1 MYAVHLILHISV
13 FLFFC
18 GLSDYLN
25 LIYPTVGLISWYSV
39 VALAVVYAVLSI
51 SPFFI
56 GNCPYQTALTP
67 PLRFGGR
74 LLFFLARLVWH
85 WFWCGRYGTLPRQ
98 EDLHF
103 DKTHSLVEAANER
116 AAHLD
121 PYALKWLFTD
131 NDFVDTDMDQFL
143 EGLPGYVHSYFTVE
157 EDLPKVLTAPYFL
170 RRIREHLMSCATA
183 TELSEQAR
191 IKRHASIPLG

>member
-1 MYAVHLILHISV
+1 MRFSAFLPSLSATAPTRRLLHLHFGSGAGYSSSL
-13 FLFFC
+13 LALC
-18 GLSDYLN
+18 GIGSGAADMG
-25 LIYPTVGLISWYSV
+25 PCHDKKT
-39 VALAVVYAVLSI
+39 SI
-51 SPFFI
+51 STKPI
-56 GNCPYQTALTP
+56 
-67 PLRFGGR
+67 PLWKQRTRGR
-74 LLFFLARLVWH
+74 H
-85 WFWCGRYGTLPRQ
+85 I
-98 EDLHF
+98 
-103 DKTHSLVEAANER
+103 
-116 AAHLD
+116 D